1 MIKRA
6 IRQLRQLH
14 DGFRQTEQIYM
25 VVVAVVIGLLG
36 GLCAVGFRLLVRF
49 LNDVFWRE
57 GQYTIEYLYNLPV
70 WWKVLAPSLGGLVVG
85 FIVWRFARE
94 AKGHGVPE
102 VMEAVA
108 LRGGRIRPRVVIAKM
123 LASGVSIGSGGS
135 VGREGPIVQIGSA
148 LGSSIGQ
155 WLNVDQRRL
164 RTLVGCGA
172 AAGIAATFNAPV
184 AGALFAV
191 EVILGDFAVT
201 QFSPIV
207 ISSVAG
213 TVVSHRFLGDFP
225 AFEVPVYRLVHANEL
240 FAYAGLGILAGFV
253 ALAFIRALYGTE
265 DLFEKLRVPTPVKAM
280 VGGVLI
286 GVIGIWVPHIFGVGY
301 EAINEA
307 LNGNIVWQFMLLL
320 VVVKVLAVSIT
331 IGSGGSGGVFA
342 PSLFIGAM
350 LGGAAGT
357 VVHTLWPA
365 STAAPGA
372 YALVGMGAV
381 VAAGTH
387 APITAILIIFEL
399 TGSYTIILPLMI
411 SCIIATLLATR
422 MQRASIYTL
431 KLLRRG
437 VDIQR
442 GKAVNV
448 LQHVRVREVMR
459 PEIVTVS
466 PEDGLAVLISR
477 FMDHPGSTLFVTDE
491 AGELEGVITA
501 DQIRPV
507 MQDPNALAQLIIA
520 QDVMVEGEF
529 PRVGPRDPLA
539 NVMRFME
546 TYRGEVPVLD
556 KGRLVGVIWPEDVIG
571 RYHTEVFKRDM
582 AGSMA
587 AALSPES
594 GQERV
599 SAASDALVAEVQAP
613 QRFVGRTIRELY
625 IRQSFGVSV
634 LMIKRTLPDGSEQLD
649 TRPEADYTFRQGD
662 IMLVLGSN
670 EDLRYL
676 RRGVP
681 PRERREAARQET
693 PEQDPGA

>member
-1 MIKRA
+1 MLKFI
-6 IRQLRQLH
+6 LRHLRNLH
-14 DGFRQTEQIYM
+14 DGIRQTEQIYM
-25 VVVAVVIGLLG
+25 VLVAVVIGLLG
-36 GLCAVGFRLLVRF
+36 GFCAVGFRLLIQA
-49 LNDVFWRE
+49 LNGVFWRQ
-57 GQYTIEYLYNLPV
+57 GQYTLDYLYSLPF
-70 WWKVLAPSLGGLVVG
+70 WWRIAAPAAGGLIVG
-85 FIVWRFARE
+85 WIVYRFARE

-123 LASGVSIGSGGS
+123 FASGISIGSGGS

-155 WLNVDQRRL
+155 WLRVDQRRM

-225 AFEVPVYRLVHANEL
+225 AFEVPVYRLVSASEL

-253 ALAFIRALYGTE
+253 ALAFIRSLYGTE
-265 DLFEKLRVPTPVKAM
+265 DLFDKLRAHPAVKAM
-280 VGGVLI
+280 LGGAII
-286 GVIGIWVPHIFGVGY
+286 GVIGIWAPHIFGVGY

-307 LNGNIVWQFMLLL
+307 LNGTIVWQFMLLL
-320 VVVKVLAVSIT
+320 VVVKIIAVSIT
-331 IGSGGSGGVFA
+331 IGSGGSGGIFA

-357 VVHTLWPA
+357 VVHTVWPA

-437 VDIQR
+437 VDVQR
-442 GKAVNV
+442 GRAVNV
-448 LQHVRVREVMR
+448 LQHAYVREIMR
-459 PEIVTVS
+459 PERVTVA
-466 PEDGLAVLISR
+466 PEDGLIALIGK
-477 FMDHPGSTLFVTDE
+477 FIDHPGSTVFVTDE
-491 AGELEGVITA
+491 DGTLEGLITA

-507 MQDPNALAQLIIA
+507 MHDPAALATLVIA
-520 QDVMVEGEF
+520 QDVMVEGDF
-529 PRVGPRDPLA
+529 PKVRPNDSLA
-539 NVMRFME
+539 DVMRHLE
-546 TYRGEVPVLD
+546 LYRGEVPVLEN
-556 KGRLVGVIWPEDVIG
+556 GRLVGVIWPEDVIE
-571 RYHTEVFKRDM
+571 RYNTEVFKRDM

-587 AALSPES
+587 SALTPE
-594 GQERV
+594 GKQGV
-599 SAASDALVAEVQAP
+599 MPAASDTVVAEVTVP
-613 QRFVGRTIRELY
+613 GRFIGRTIRELN
-625 IRQSFGVSV
+625 IRQDYGVSV
-634 LMIKRTLPDGSEQLD
+634 LMIKRTTDDGEEELD
-649 TRPEADYTFRQGD
+649 AAPAADYAFQPGD
-662 IMLVLGSN
+662 VMLVLGHDA
-670 EDLRYL
+670 DLRHL

-681 PRERREAARQET
+681 RT
-693 PEQDPGA
+693 SG